1 MANEPADETK
11 KEIYPTCPH
20 CLADPIRFNFATM
33 EWKYNDAVATF
44 VVVFCSGCRA
54 TFTAELMGFQKSTI
68 VVPPGTPVI
77 RLTN

>member
-1 MANEPADETK
+1 VADEASSETK

-20 CLADPIRFNFATM
+20 CLADPIRCNFATM
-33 EWKYNDAVATF
+33 EWKHGDAVGTF
-44 VVVFCSGCRA
+44 VVIFCSGCRA
-54 TFTAELMGFQKSTI
+54 TLTIELMGFQKSTI